1 MAKNKLVAKIFYDI
15 ADMLELQ
22 GVQWKPRAYRKAAL
36 EIESLPEDVEAVYAR
51 GELEKIPGVGE
62 NIAKKIV
69 EIIETGKLKYYED
82 LKKQLPINFEQLSTI
97 AGIGPKKARVLY
109 EKLGVRDIASLKK
122 ALRKHEL
129 RKLEGFGEKTEENI
143 SLALKQAE
151 ARKTNRVPLG
161 FALADASQVV
171 SGLKKACS
179 QAIQQIEVAGSTR
192 RMKETIRDID
202 VLVAVSN
209 TPNAAANAKLVVNAF
224 TSLPFVSR
232 VLARGET
239 KSSVVLESGL
249 NCDLRVVELDAFGS
263 ALQYF
268 TGSKD
273 HNIKLRK
280 IAIAKKLKLS
290 EYGVFK
296 RETNKR
302 VAGRSEQEVYAALGL
317 PFIEPELR
325 EDTGEVEAALSNK
338 LPKLVGYNEVR
349 GDLHVH
355 SNYSDGSFSIKEMV
369 EAAGRL
375 GREYVAVTDHSPG
388 LGVAHGLKEQA
399 LKKHALECA
408 RVEKETGIR
417 VLHGSEV
424 NIRLD
429 GKLDYPNKVLKDF
442 DFVVASVHS
451 GFNLP
456 KEKQTARVLRALDNE
471 FVHAL
476 GHPTCRKINQRD
488 GIELDLNAVF
498 EKARE
503 NKVLLEINSWPE
515 RLDLRDVQAREAV
528 GKGVTLVIS
537 TDAHSTQ
544 HLENMRLGIATAR
557 RGWVEQKNVANT
569 LSFKDFERKWL
580 KK

>member
-1 MAKNKLVAKIFYDI
+1 
-15 ADMLELQ
+15 
-22 GVQWKPRAYRKAAL
+22 
-36 EIESLPEDVEAVYAR
+36 
-51 GELEKIPGVGE
+51 
-62 NIAKKIV
+62 
-69 EIIETGKLKYYED
+69 
-82 LKKQLPINFEQLSTI
+82 
-97 AGIGPKKARVLY
+97 
-109 EKLGVRDIASLKK
+109 
-122 ALRKHEL
+122 
-129 RKLEGFGEKTEENI
+129 
-143 SLALKQAE
+143 
-151 ARKTNRVPLG
+151 
-161 FALADASQVV
+161 
-171 SGLKKACS
+171 
-179 QAIQQIEVAGSTR
+179 
-192 RMKETIRDID
+192 
-202 VLVAVSN
+202 
-209 TPNAAANAKLVVNAF
+209 
-224 TSLPFVSR
+224 
-232 VLARGET
+232 
-239 KSSVVLESGL
+239 
-249 NCDLRVVELDAFGS
+249 
-263 ALQYF
+263 
-268 TGSKD
+268 
-273 HNIKLRK
+273 
-280 IAIAKKLKLS
+280 
-290 EYGVFK
+290 
-296 RETNKR
+296 
-302 VAGRSEQEVYAALGL
+302 
-317 PFIEPELR
+317 
-325 EDTGEVEAALSNK
+325 
-338 LPKLVGYNEVR
+338 
-349 GDLHVH
+349 
-355 SNYSDGSFSIKEMV
+355 
-369 EAAGRL
+369 
-375 GREYVAVTDHSPG
+375 

-528 GKGVTLVIS
+528 SKGVTLVIS